1 MGTSVRSNPSAFAR
15 KWFFHGARKVSFT
28 NSERKADGGGVIIV
42 GMGGGRA
49 VGKGVTRFDAA
60 LWTEA

>member
-15 KWFFHGARKVSFT
+15 KWFLHGARKVSFT
-28 NSERKADGGGVIIV
+28 NSERKADGGGVV
-42 GMGGGRA
+42 TGVGRA